1 MSSCVTQH
9 TLLFTHLA
17 NAHCNESLI
26 LFKTSGFC
34 YIIYPVPTGLQAS
47 QISMC
52 PLGSTV
58 LRCPH
63 GLRWQPRPGTSTL
76 PLVVTW
82 ATDIDRD
89 PSCSRTMD
97 LDMTLGPR
105 TSLWPPH
112 LCLFLT
118 ADESPVPPF
127 PSEYNTPGLWSHSS
141 LHHTFV
147 CHSGAWGR
155 CLGIFLQAA
164 KGSRNIFEE
173 NRRVFYQ
180 RTKKKLQKKKG
191 VMGPG
196 SGGARF

>member
-1 MSSCVTQH
+1 MILCEFHIMVPNPTHLSVPLYLLSALLVGEAGIWHNVSVTQH

-105 TSLWPPH
+105 TSL
-112 LCLFLT
+112 
-118 ADESPVPPF
+118 
-127 PSEYNTPGLWSHSS
+127 
-141 LHHTFV
+141 
-147 CHSGAWGR
+147 
-155 CLGIFLQAA
+155 
-164 KGSRNIFEE
+164 
-173 NRRVFYQ
+173 
-180 RTKKKLQKKKG
+180 
-191 VMGPG
+191 
-196 SGGARF
+196 